1 MSTDDKSAGEG
12 AAAFPAKDES
22 LKEARAQLRD
32 SERHFRLLVQSVTD
46 YAIYMLGPDGTV
58 ASWNAGA
65 ERIKGYA
72 ATEIIGRKFSEF
84 FTAPDRDA
92 GVPDVALRI
101 ARETGRYES
110 EGWRVRKDG
119 SQFWA
124 LAVIDAV
131 RDESGEL
138 LGFAKITRDMTERRD
153 AQIQLQRAQ
162 EQLAQSQKME
172 AIGHL
177 TGGIAHDFNNLL
189 MIVSGQAQLMRLR
202 AKDPKDLR
210 ALDAIEQAAA
220 NGSNLTR
227 QLLTFARRQRL
238 TRHAVDL
245 SERLEA
251 CRDLLISSVGG
262 AVNLEINLAPYL
274 WIVET
279 DIGELELAL
288 VNVAVNARDAMPNGG
303 TLKIEARNCH
313 LEEHGAADLA
323 GDFVALSMKDTGTGI
338 PDALMSRVF
347 EPFFTTK
354 EVGKGTGLGL
364 SQVYGFARQMGGD
377 VDIASGEGR
386 GTTVTLYIPRTHNN
400 VVELTQD
407 RPNGE
412 ALKGSATILLVEDN
426 IAVGEV
432 STMLLEQLGYTVKQV
447 ERPSAALELL
457 SRANDIDLV
466 LSDIVMPGDMD
477 GLMLA
482 RALRDMYPSLP
493 VMLATGYSSA
503 AERVGSEFPIIRK
516 PYDYNTL
523 GFAAKTALAS
533 KAHATA

>member
-1 MSTDDKSAGEG
+1 
-12 AAAFPAKDES
+12 
-22 LKEARAQLRD
+22 
-32 SERHFRLLVQSVTD
+32 TD
-46 YAIYMLGPDGTV
+46 YAIYMLDPEGTV

-72 ATEIIGRKFSEF
+72 ASEIIGKNYSEF
-84 FTAPDRDA
+84 FTPQDRESGIPANALKIA
-92 GVPDVALRI
+92 G
-101 ARETGRYES
+101 EQGRYES

-119 SQFWA
+119 SQFWS

-131 RDESGEL
+131 RDEQGSL
-138 LGFAKITRDMTERRD
+138 LGFAKITRDMTEKRD
-153 AQIQLQRAQ
+153 AQIKLQLAQ

-177 TGGIAHDFNNLL
+177 TGGVAHDFNNLL

-220 NGSNLTR
+220 TGSNLTR

-245 SERLEA
+245 SERLTA
-251 CRDLLISSVGG
+251 CRDLLVSSLGE
-262 AVNLEINLAPYL
+262 AVNLETDIAPNL
-274 WIVET
+274 WTVET
-279 DIGELELAL
+279 DVGELELAL
-288 VNVAVNARDAMPNGG
+288 VNIAVNARDAMPNGG
-303 TLKIEARNCH
+303 TFTIEARNYH
-313 LEEHGAADLA
+313 LDGHGAANLT
-323 GDFVALSMKDTGTGI
+323 GDFVGLSLADTGTGI
-338 PDALMSRVF
+338 SRDAITRVF

-364 SQVYGFARQMGGD
+364 SQVYGYARQTGGD
-377 VDIASGEGR
+377 VEIESEEGK
-386 GTTVTLYIPRTHNN
+386 GTTVTLYLPRTHSR
-400 VVELTQD
+400 V
-407 RPNGE
+407 E
-412 ALKGSATILLVEDN
+412 ALSIEKPDGDMLKGEATILLVEDN

-432 STMLLEQLGYTVKQV
+432 STMLLEQLGYTVQQV
-447 ERPSAALELL
+447 ERPAAALDLL

-482 RALRDMYPSLP
+482 RTIRDRHPSLP

-516 PYDYNTL
+516 PYDYNML
-523 GFAAKTALAS
+523 GFAVKTALAGTS
-533 KAHATA
+533 KSCESA